1 VSPKPRLVGT
11 EGFSLNLARLVAL
24 GIEARSHE
32 LSRKLFVRR
41 KWIIGV
47 PALAA
52 VHNSLVHTL
61 GFKPSPIKTLS
72 AHVKGFTRG
81 DLIAYLTAV
90 LPVATDLSIFMVRI
104 SIRSSLF
111 LRGHSPHLLLP
122 SLAWRIFFLLEKVRA
137 YASELLDCPQ
147 QNAMETVFY
156 TDPE

>member
-11 EGFSLNLARLVAL
+11 EGFSPNLARLVAL

-81 DLIAYLTAV
+81 DLIVYLTAV

-111 LRGHSPHLLLP
+111 CAATRPSSPVVG
-122 SLAWRIFFLLEKVRA
+122 WRIFFLLEKVRA
-137 YASELLDCPQ
+137 YASELLDCPE
-147 QNAMETVFY
+147 QNTMETAFY